1 MTFGAIVADSARTD
15 SPSPQVLVIE
25 PTREVALQTHRIVAS
40 LCAELPSKAR
50 SLLSTPVSEPALT
63 QQLCRT
69 QARCLACV
77 GGLSV
82 EADGARL
89 RHGCQIVVGT
99 PGRLRAL
106 LELGHLRL
114 DGLRVLVRRPL
125 VFFLL
130 VRLAQLRLCR

>member
-69 QARCLACV
+69 Q
-77 GGLSV
+77 
-82 EADGARL
+82 
-89 RHGCQIVVGT
+89 IVVGT